1 MAHLHHQSG
10 SPASSTSRSDGGDDS
25 TGMIDNWYES
35 NMDEEEFQQSLELL
49 IKNPKKR
56 KATEKKAGKEDAGH
70 DVDASGKKKM
80 KKMTA
85 PRSPK

>member
-1 MAHLHHQSG
+1 
-10 SPASSTSRSDGGDDS
+10 
-25 TGMIDNWYES
+25 
-35 NMDEEEFQQSLELL
+35 MDEEEFQQSLEPF

-85 PRSPK
+85 PRSPKYVGHKICSKRFYKRVTSTTEK

>member
-1 MAHLHHQSG
+1 
-10 SPASSTSRSDGGDDS
+10 
-25 TGMIDNWYES
+25 
-35 NMDEEEFQQSLELL
+35 MDEEEFQQSLEPF

-70 DVDASGKKKM
+70 DVDASGKKEV

>member
-1 MAHLHHQSG
+1 
-10 SPASSTSRSDGGDDS
+10 
-25 TGMIDNWYES
+25 
-35 NMDEEEFQQSLELL
+35 MDEEEFQQSLELF

-85 PRSPK
+85 PISPK